1 MRIRT
6 NPLKVGRYLI
16 FFVPIVF
23 LYWVYSHAQ
32 QPAEPAIELDNPN
45 FAFSVYY
52 TGNLR
57 GNLEPCG

>member
-6 NPLKVGRYLI
+6 SLLRLVRYLL
-16 FFVPIVF
+16 FFVPLIF
-23 LYWVYSHAQ
+23 LYRVYSHAQ
-32 QPAEPAIELDNPN
+32 QPAEPATDLDNPN
-45 FAFSVYY
+45 FDFSVYY